1 MNNDEIA
8 NRKIKEYLKNTIY
21 MYDEFEQSFLRTL
34 DMDAIRKYYDY
45 IPDISKQILE
55 EIENNEDK
63 KEESSYEAFM
73 YLLDKE
79 FGIDKNIIEVGGG
92 AVPTL
97 GRKISLRQ
105 NKGSITIYDPRLTN
119 YHKANDK
126 FILKKELFHR
136 NTDVTNADILIG
148 FMPCEATQSIIENAT
163 DNNKDF
169 MIAMC
174 EGGPHG
180 DEFDYYESIDE
191 WLGSMLYLA
200 ERRIE
205 EKEMDKLEVL
215 SFEKYGHEYPLIYN
229 KRKH

>member
-1 MNNDEIA
+1 
-8 NRKIKEYLKNTIY
+8 
-21 MYDEFEQSFLRTL
+21 MYDEFEQSFLRDL
-34 DMDAIRKYYDY
+34 DIATIRKYYDY
-45 IPDISKQILE
+45 IPDICKQILE
-55 EIENNEDK
+55 EIGYYDDK
-63 KEESSYEAFM
+63 KEESSYEAFIN
-73 YLLDKE
+73 LLDNE
-79 FGIDKNIIEVGGG
+79 FGIDNNIIEVGGG
-92 AVPTL
+92 IVPTL
-97 GRKISLRQ
+97 GYKISLRQ

-119 YHKANDK
+119 YHKENDK

-136 NTDVTNADILIG
+136 NTDVTNTDILIG
-148 FMPCEATQSIIENAT
+148 FMPCESTQTIIENAT
-163 DNNKDF
+163 YNNKDF

-180 DEFDYYESIDE
+180 DEFDYYESVDE

-205 EKEMDKLEVL
+205 EKGMGKLEVL